1 MSWPALWQPAV
12 TSRSRLLRSG
22 LTTSWHLSTD
32 SLSLLQGASQQQI
45 LSQISTALAGHGQN
59 VSVAVRTPS
68 GSNTTVLQPGA
79 QGGQQRQMVNLQ
91 LSVAQPVQQQQTVTT
106 SNNQQQNNSETD

>member
-1 MSWPALWQPAV
+1 MVNIV
-12 TSRSRLLRSG
+12 T
-22 LTTSWHLSTD
+22 LTVVLTV
-32 SLSLLQGASQQQI
+32 SLFQGASQQQI

-68 GSNTTVLQPGA
+68 GSNTTVLQPQSQ

-91 LSVAQPVQQQQTVTT
+91 LNVAQPVQQQPQQQQQQQTVTT
-106 SNNQQQNNSETD
+106 SNNQQQQNNSDS

>member
-1 MSWPALWQPAV
+1 MTV
-12 TSRSRLLRSG
+12 VVRLLM
-22 LTTSWHLSTD
+22 
-32 SLSLLQGASQQQI
+32 LQGASQQHV

-68 GSNTTVLQPGA
+68 GSNTTVLQPQSQ

-91 LSVAQPVQQQQTVTT
+91 LSVAQPVQQPQQQQQQQQTVTT
-106 SNNQQQNNSETD
+106 SNNQQQNNSDS

>member
-1 MSWPALWQPAV
+1 MTVVL
-12 TSRSRLLRSG
+12 RLL
-22 LTTSWHLSTD
+22 LF
-32 SLSLLQGASQQQI
+32 QGASQQQI

-68 GSNTTVLQPGA
+68 GSNTTVLQPQSQ

-91 LSVAQPVQQQQTVTT
+91 LSVAQPVQQPQQQQQPQTVTT
-106 SNNQQQNNSETD
+106 SNNQQQNNSDS

>member
-1 MSWPALWQPAV
+1 M
-12 TSRSRLLRSG
+12 LLF
-22 LTTSWHLSTD
+22 
-32 SLSLLQGASQQQI
+32 QGASQQQI

-68 GSNTTVLQPGA
+68 GSNTTVLQPQSQ

-91 LSVAQPVQQQQTVTT
+91 LSVAQPVQQQQQQQQQQTVTT
-106 SNNQQQNNSETD
+106 SNNQQQNNSDS

>member
-1 MSWPALWQPAV
+1 MTVAV
-12 TSRSRLLRSG
+12 RLL
-22 LTTSWHLSTD
+22 
-32 SLSLLQGASQQQI
+32 LLQGASQQQI

-68 GSNTTVLQPGA
+68 GSNTTLLQPQSQ

-91 LSVAQPVQQQQTVTT
+91 LSVAQPVQQPQQQQQQQQTVTT
-106 SNNQQQNNSETD
+106 SNNQQQNNSDS

>member
-1 MSWPALWQPAV
+1 MCMTVAV
-12 TSRSRLLRSG
+12 RLL
-22 LTTSWHLSTD
+22 
-32 SLSLLQGASQQQI
+32 LLQGASQQQI

-68 GSNTTVLQPGA
+68 GSNTTLLQPQSQ

-91 LSVAQPVQQQQTVTT
+91 LSVA
-106 SNNQQQNNSETD
+106 